1 MGKVIKM
8 KKTFFYFDDVIWLF
22 RDLTRQKHDSIF
34 DHFYLKI
41 FKEAHEKYGFK
52 VQMNVFYRTDYF
64 YGTDEFTLSEMTDK
78 YKAEF
83 EANSDWLRFGYHSKQ
98 EFPDYPLINISYD
111 DMTRDFLAIKNEVVR
126 FAGEKSFSN
135 VVCSHWRP
143 ISKEGCRALS
153 DNGIILI
160 NATGGDTREMEEDLD
175 TLPYGHS
182 FRILHNRQPETKL
195 FTRITLD
202 KAISTSVCA
211 YNHLTQRQLDETNL
225 NFDAVYD
232 KELKV
237 YFKQLLTHGTVVNLS
252 KYEDMDEEY
261 KKLYPCDFASFGGH
275 EQYFYPDY
283 FNYQPDHGEKL
294 LKGVRLMYEH
304 GFEFVFADDLLEIK
318 HQTNVK

>member
-1 MGKVIKM
+1 M

-22 RDLTRQKHDSIF
+22 RDLSRGDYNSIF
-34 DHFYLKI
+34 DHFYLKV

-83 EANSDWLRFGYHSKQ
+83 EACSDWLRFGYHSKQ

-126 FAGEKSFSN
+126 FAGEQSFSN

-143 ISKEGCRALS
+143 ISKEGCRALA
-153 DNGIILI
+153 DNGIVLI
-160 NATGGDTREMEEDLD
+160 NSTGGDTREMEDDLD

-211 YNHLTQRQLDETNL
+211 YNHLTQKQLDETNL
-225 NFDAVYD
+225 NFKAVYD

-237 YFKQLLTHGTVVNLS
+237 YFKQLLTHGTCINLS
-252 KYEDMDEEY
+252 KYEEMDEEY
-261 KKLYPCDFASFGGH
+261 EKLYPCDFASFGGH
-275 EQYFYPDY
+275 EQYFYTDY
-283 FNYQPDHGEKL
+283 FAYQPNHGEKL
-294 LKGVRLMYEH
+294 LKGIRLMHEH
-304 GFEFVFADDLLEIK
+304 GFEFMFADNILEM
-318 HQTNVK
+318 

>member
-1 MGKVIKM
+1 MSETM

-22 RDLTRQKHDSIF
+22 RDLTRQHHDSIF
-34 DHFYLKI
+34 DHFYLKV
-41 FKEAHEKYGFK
+41 FKEAHEKFGLK

-83 EANSDWLRFGYHSKQ
+83 EENSEWLRFGYHSKQ
-98 EFPDYPLINISYD
+98 EFPDYPLINISYE

-126 FAGEKSFSN
+126 FAGEKSFSK

-153 DNGIILI
+153 DNGIVLI
-160 NATGGDTREMEEDLD
+160 NATGGDTRELEEGFDS
-175 TLPYGHS
+175 LPYGHS

-211 YNHLTQRQLDETNL
+211 YNHLTQKQLDETNL
-225 NFDAVYD
+225 NFTSVYD
-232 KELKV
+232 EKLNV
-237 YFKQLLTHGTVVNLS
+237 HFKQLLTHGTVVNLS
-252 KYEDMDEEY
+252 TYEEMEKEY
-261 KKLYPCDFASFGGH
+261 EKLIPCQFASFGGH

-283 FNYQPDHGEKL
+283 FAYQENHGKKL
-294 LKGVRLMYEH
+294 LKACEIMNKA
-304 GFEFVFADDLLEIK
+304 GFEFKFADDIVFER
-318 HQTNVK
+318 

>member
-1 MGKVIKM
+1 M

-22 RDLTRQKHDSIF
+22 RDLTRGNYDSIF

-41 FKEAHEKYGFK
+41 FKEAHEKYGLK

-98 EFPDYPLINISYD
+98 EFPDYPLINISYE
-111 DMTRDFLAIKNEVVR
+111 DMTRDFLSIKNEVVR
-126 FAGEKSFSN
+126 FAGEKCFSN

-153 DNGIILI
+153 DNGIVLI
-160 NATGGDTREMEEDLD
+160 NATGGDTRELEEDLSS
-175 TLPYGHS
+175 LPYGHS
-182 FRILHNRQPETKL
+182 FRVLHNRQPETKL

-211 YNHLTQRQLDETNL
+211 YNHLTQKQLDETNL
-225 NFDAVYD
+225 NFKAVYD
-232 KELKV
+232 EETKV
-237 YFKQLLTHGTVVNLS
+237 YFKQLLTHGTVINLS
-252 KYEDMDEEY
+252 KLEDMEEEY
-261 KKLYPCDFASFGGH
+261 KKLLPCQFASFGGH

-283 FNYQPDHGEKL
+283 FAYQQDHGEKL
-294 LKGVRLMYEH
+294 LKACEIMTNA
-304 GFEFVFADDLLEIK
+304 GFEFAFADDLLQLEM
-318 HQTNVK
+318 